1 MIPLR
6 PYQEEAVNA
15 AREVVKQGGHPLIAN
30 ATGTGKTRLGLAI
43 CATAISR
50 GRWCLWLAYG
60 VSLLRQTVK
69 AGAEFGIVGEAVQ
82 APKVWPVAPF
92 MAVSLATLA
101 ADGRFDEFRQAM
113 GSPPAVVIWDEA
125 HEVCGP
131 QAVGVRRALEAWG
144 ARVHVGLSATPETPG
159 LGDLFTLA
167 YHYGV
172 RRAQRDG
179 FLCRETVEVDAIVVR
194 RDMATQK
201 QIVVKERG
209 DPVEHVLRRGG
220 SLAIVFSARVARAQE
235 IAQRLTDA
243 GKRAIVLTGETD
255 EDTRTDA
262 FEAFEKGEVDALC
275 SADLLTTGVDLPSCD
290 LIVVDRPAFT
300 KKKATLFRQIIG
312 RGLRLSP
319 GKKGLT
325 VVDLYGVTQ
334 RIALDGVPL
343 LLPFEPEEEVLP
355 GEEELVGI
363 AAAELLAKVAEK
375 ATLREE
381 RTLPRVFMPKWVDVA
396 PGVQAV
402 SGGKVGT
409 VMLLRVEGGY
419 RIGWVCPKGSKVQLF
434 PPVDVR
440 KRGTSKERREALSR
454 PLSRGAALAAA
465 KDVLRQAAALV
476 NPRAAWR
483 REDPRGAAIEYAER
497 LGLRWAPGET
507 AGELSDRCVR
517 ARCLSLL
524 EEVDLG

>member
-15 AREVVKQGGHPLIAN
+15 AREVVKVGGHPLIAN

-69 AGAEFGIVGEAVQ
+69 AGEEFGIVGEAVA
-82 APKVWPVAPF
+82 APKTWPVAPF

-101 ADGRFDEFRQAM
+101 ADGRFEEFKQAM

-179 FLCRETVEVDAIVVR
+179 YLCRETVDVDAIITR
-194 RDMATQK
+194 RDMATQT

-209 DPVEHVLRRGG
+209 DPVEHVLRRVG
-220 SLAIVFSARVARAQE
+220 SRAIVFSARVARAQE
-235 IAQRLTDA
+235 IAERLTAA
-243 GKRAIVLTGETD
+243 GKRAIVLTGATPE
-255 EDTRTDA
+255 EERAAA
-262 FEAFEKGEVDALC
+262 FEAFERGEVDLC

-290 LIVVDRPAFT
+290 LIVLDRLGDT
-300 KKKATLFRQIIG
+300 ATLLRQIIG

-319 GKKGLT
+319 GKKGLV

-334 RIALDGVPL
+334 KIALDGVPV
-343 LLPFEPEEEVLP
+343 LLPFEPEVEVLP
-355 GEEELVGI
+355 GEEELAQLAG
-363 AAAELLAKVAEK
+363 ADLLAKVSEK

-434 PPVDVR
+434 PPVGCK

-483 REDPRGAAIEYAER
+483 REDPTGAAIEYAER

-517 ARCLSLL
+517 VRCLRLL

>member
-15 AREVVKQGGHPLIAN
+15 AREVVKVGGHPLIAN

-43 CATAISR
+43 CEAAISR

-101 ADGRFDEFRQAM
+101 ADGRFEEFRAAM
-113 GSPPAVVIWDEA
+113 GSPPAVVVWDEA

-131 QAVGVRRALEAWG
+131 QAVGVRRALEQWG

-172 RRAQRDG
+172 RRAQKDG
-179 FLCRETVEVDAIVVR
+179 YLCRETVEVDAIVTR
-194 RDMATQK
+194 RDPKTK
-201 QIVVKERG
+201 ENVVVKQRG
-209 DPVEHVLRRGG
+209 DPVEHVLRRPG
-220 SLAIVFSARVARAQE
+220 SRAIVFSARVARAQE
-235 IAQRLTDA
+235 IADRLTAA
-243 GKRAIVLTGETD
+243 GKRAIVLTGEAD
-255 EDTRTDA
+255 DDTRQAAFTA
-262 FEAFEKGEVDALC
+262 FEEGGVDALC

-290 LIVVDRPAFT
+290 LIVLDRPAFT
-300 KKKATLFRQIIG
+300 AILLRQIIG
-312 RGLRLSP
+312 RGLRITK
-319 GKKGLT
+319 GKAGVT

-334 RIALDGVPL
+334 KIALDGVPV
-343 LLPFEPEEEVLP
+343 LLPFEPPEEVLP
-355 GEEELVGI
+355 GEEELIGI
-363 AAAELLAKVAEK
+363 AAADLLAKVSEK
-375 ATLREE
+375 ATLKEE
-381 RTLPRVFMPKWVDVA
+381 RALPRVFMPKWVDVSA
-396 PGVQAV
+396 GVQAV

-409 VMLLRVEGGY
+409 VMIVKVEGGY

-434 PPVDVR
+434 PPVEVR
-440 KRGTSKERREALSR
+440 KRGASAERRQALSR

-465 KDVLRQAAALV
+465 KDVLRQASALV

-483 REDPRGAAIEYAER
+483 REDPTGAAIEYAKG

-517 ARCLSLL
+517 VRCLRLL

>member
-15 AREVVKQGGHPLIAN
+15 AREVVKVGGHPLIAN

-69 AGAEFGIVGEAVQ
+69 AGEEFGIVGEAVQ

-113 GSPPAVVIWDEA
+113 GSPPAIVVWDEA

-144 ARVHVGLSATPETPG
+144 ARFHVGLSATPETPG

-172 RRAQRDG
+172 RRAQDDG
-179 FLCRETVEVDAIVVR
+179 FLCRETVVTDALVTR
-194 RDMATQK
+194 RDPKTGK
-201 QIVVKERG
+201 QVVVKERG
-209 DPVEHVLRRGG
+209 DPVEHVAARKGAR
-220 SLAIVFSARVARAQE
+220 AIVFSARVARAQE
-235 IAQRLTDA
+235 VAA
-243 GKRAIVLTGETD
+243 GLRERGLSAIVLTGETP
-255 EDTRTDA
+255 EEERAAAFAA
-262 FEAFEKGEVDALC
+262 FERGEVGALC

-290 LIVVDRPAFT
+290 LIVLDRPAFT
-300 KKKATLFRQIIG
+300 ATLLRQIIG
-312 RGLRLSP
+312 RGLRLAP
-319 GKKGLT
+319 GKAGLT
-325 VVDLYGVTQ
+325 VVDLYGVTA
-334 RIALDGVPL
+334 RIALDGVPV
-343 LLPFEPEEEVLP
+343 LLPFEPEAEVLP
-355 GEEELVGI
+355 GEEELVAL
-363 AAAELLAKVAEK
+363 AAADFMGAVAAK
-375 ATLREE
+375 ATLKEE
-381 RTLPRVFMPKWVDVA
+381 KALPRVFMPKWVDVA

-409 VMLLRVEGGY
+409 VMLLKVEGGY

-440 KRGTSKERREALSR
+440 RRGTSKERREALSR

-465 KDVLRQAAALV
+465 RDVLRQAAALV

-483 REDPRGAAIEYAER
+483 RDDPTGEAIRYAEG

-517 ARCLSLL
+517 VRCLRLL

>member
-1 MIPLR
+1 LIPLR

-43 CATAISR
+43 CAAAISR

-113 GSPPAVVIWDEA
+113 GSPPAVVVWDEA

-172 RRAQRDG
+172 RRAQKDG
-179 FLCRETVEVDAIVVR
+179 YLCRETVEVDAIVVR
-194 RDMATQK
+194 RDMATGK

-220 SLAIVFSARVARAQE
+220 SRAIVFSARVARAQE
-235 IAQRLTDA
+235 IAARL
-243 GKRAIVLTGETD
+243 GEGGRRAIVLTGETSE
-255 EDTRTDA
+255 EDRIKA
-262 FEAFEKGEVDALC
+262 FTEFESGQVDALC

-290 LIVVDRPAFT
+290 LVVLDRPAFT
-300 KKKATLFRQIIG
+300 ATLLRQIIG
-312 RGLRLSP
+312 RGLRITK
-319 GKKGLT
+319 GKAGLT

-334 RIALDGVPL
+334 KIALDGVPV

-355 GEEELVGI
+355 GEEELAQLAG
-363 AAAELLAKVAEK
+363 ADLLAKVSEK
-375 ATLREE
+375 ATLKEE
-381 RTLPRVFMPKWVDVA
+381 RSLPRVFMPKWVDVA

-434 PPVDVR
+434 PPVGCK

-483 REDPRGAAIEYAER
+483 REDPSGALIQYAAG
-497 LGLRWAPGET
+497 LGLTWVPGLT

-517 ARCLSLL
+517 VRCLRLL